1 MAAEPTSANSTVAV
15 ERWAALASALV
26 VAAGVLFF
34 GWSAFTVVGLY
45 WLENVVIGAFT
56 VARMAA
62 VGLLVGGASLAGML
76 FLIAFFT
83 IHYGLFCFAHG
94 VFVVGLLGGGFAG
107 QAAGLPNPL
116 QQIPARLLA
125 EPLGG
130 IALLAVVAFVASD
143 FLRWLAAARQ
153 RPPLGNEL
161 MFAPYRRI
169 VVLHIALL
177 GGAFLLALFGL
188 PQATVLVLVALKLA
202 FDLREVRRPFTFA
215 WKKAT

>member
-1 MAAEPTSANSTVAV
+1 MAAEPTSANPTVAV

-34 GWSAFTVVGLY
+34 DWSTFTVVGLY

-56 VARMAA
+56 LARMAV
-62 VGLLVGGASLAGML
+62 VGLLIGGAALAGML
-76 FLIAFFT
+76 FLMAFFT
-83 IHYGLFCFAHG
+83 VHYGLFCLVHG

-107 QAAGLPNPL
+107 PATGLPNPL
-116 QQIPARLLA
+116 LQIPARLLA

-143 FLRWLAAARQ
+143 FVRWLAAARQ